1 MKKFENV
8 NAVSPALLDST
19 KLKRDESKIFV
30 LANISEHPWT
40 KELIIPSGLS
50 IPSFD
55 QIFDDE
61 KNDWVEIAAINRL
74 DKQGN
79 HTYHEITF
87 FGQSAGRIILTGGR
101 GADQEIYSF
110 LKLSNYNG
118 SNPHRDVS
126 KPIYYYEVDETKKAE
141 VEEKRRDL
149 KREALN
155 AASDLS
161 AQDVRDFVAS
171 IGIDDRQDLKI
182 LRNKLGEMADKN
194 PQDFLD
200 LLQNKIAVI
209 KASVNRAIRDGQII
223 FDTAASKFSWT
234 HGEEILRVPRAEDA
248 VDELAGYLATN
259 PKGEKILQT
268 LRSKKK

>member
-8 NAVSPALLDST
+8 NAVSPALLAST
-19 KLKRDESKIFV
+19 KLKKDETKIFV
-30 LANISEHPWT
+30 LSSITEHPWT
-40 KELIIPSGLS
+40 KELIIPSAVN
-50 IPSFD
+50 IPPID
-55 QIFDDE
+55 QIFDEE
-61 KNDWVEIAAINRL
+61 KNDWVEIAAINRV

-79 HTYHEITF
+79 HSYHEITF
-87 FGQSAGRIILTGGR
+87 WGNAAGRMIFVGGR
-101 GADQEIYSF
+101 GADQEIYSY

-118 SNPHRDVS
+118 SNPNRDNS
-126 KPIYYYEVDETKKAE
+126 KPVYFNEVDEAKKAE

-161 AQDVRDFVAS
+161 AQDVRDYLAS

-182 LRNKLGEMADKN
+182 LRNKLGEMADRN
-194 PQDFLD
+194 PQEFMD
-200 LLQNKIAVI
+200 LLQNKVAVI
-209 KASVNRAIRDGQII
+209 KASVHRAIRDGHIL
-223 FDTAASKFSWT
+223 FDPASSKYSWP